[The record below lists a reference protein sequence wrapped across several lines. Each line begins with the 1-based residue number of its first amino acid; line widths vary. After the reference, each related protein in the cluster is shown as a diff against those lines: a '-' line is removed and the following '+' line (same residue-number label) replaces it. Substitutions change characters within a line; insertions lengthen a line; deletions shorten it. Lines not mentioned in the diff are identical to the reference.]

1 MDALLKS
8 FVTKVH
14 TRLHNDDDDTMPP
27 DSVLHVLL
35 PALSSTDPAVL
46 SVTIDAL
53 SNLVDRSP
61 PAHPED
67 ALRALV
73 RMMASEP
80 CLEPDVRRRVGYLAV
95 GLINNRPSITTR
107 WPWRDTRALL
117 RWYLQDPDAFFVHA
131 CLLLNALADCAGE
144 IVAPEAAELLMPSVT
159 TAVLE
164 RPEMCCTLYAAL
176 LGAVQDTA
184 SAHRF
189 WTMGGTRLLDAVAE
203 HRANHH
209 TDLEGHALG
218 ILAHVATYAP
228 REAAA
233 FLGALQSDTLDT
245 LCADVQRRGDAVL
258 SDLELL
264 LEQECVRAAWGG
276 VPHLTRAFASR
287 LAVRFTAL
295 APDSQRTLLTHL
307 LDLPSEHID
316 RSCVVRLWA
325 CVHADVTD
333 DTKRRLACLVLQTL
347 GVREI
352 LVALPSL
359 VRLND
364 GTSDELDRTLCE
376 VFERIRERPEHV
388 CFPLR
393 VHGSPS
399 ALLFHVIDLVAPPP
413 LVSTTAFAE
422 RVREYL
428 TEEILSGRSLETSGD
443 LQYCEDLRTRYA
455 LDDVRVPRDTHD
467 ATESERFAAC
477 VPTCPI
483 TLQRMH
489 CPVIASDG
497 HTYELVALARSV
509 RNGAGVTSPPTREDL
524 QSWVVFNRVAYETDK
539 QLTAALHQARAR
551 RTNRRWQAAQAT
563 GRR

>member
-14 TRLHNDDDDTMPP
+14 TRLHDDDTIPA

-46 SVTIDAL
+46 SVTIDTL
-53 SNLVDRSP
+53 SNLCERSP
-61 PAHPED
+61 PAQPED
-67 ALRALV
+67 ALRAVV
-73 RMMASEP
+73 RMMATEP
-80 CLEPDVRRRVGYLAV
+80 ALDPEVHRRVGHLCV
-95 GLINNRPSITTR
+95 SLINNRPSVTVH
-107 WPWRDTRALL
+107 WPWRDARALL
-117 RWYLQDPDAFFVHA
+117 RWYLRDSDTFFVHA
-131 CLLLNALADCAGE
+131 CLLLHALADGAGE
-144 IVAPEAAELLMPSVT
+144 IVAPEAAEIFMPAITST
-159 TAVLE
+159 VLAQ
-164 RPEMCCTLYAAL
+164 PELCCTLYAAL

-189 WTMGGTRLLDAVAE
+189 WTMGGTRLLDAAAE
-203 HRANHH
+203 HRAAHH
-209 TDLEGHALG
+209 HGLEGHVLG
-218 ILAHVATYAP
+218 ILAHVASYAP

-233 FLGALQSDTLDT
+233 FLGALQPDTLDT
-245 LCADVQRRGDAVL
+245 LCADVQRVGEPVVA
-258 SDLELL
+258 DLELL
-264 LEQECVRAAWGG
+264 LGQECVRAAWGT
-276 VPHLTRAFASR
+276 VPRLTRAFGSRMASR
-287 LAVRFTAL
+287 FTTL
-295 APDSQRTLLTHL
+295 TPESQRTLLAHL
-307 LDLPSEHID
+307 LDLPAEHID
-316 RSCVVRLWA
+316 RSSVIQLWA
-325 CVHADVTD
+325 CVHTDVSD
-333 DTKRRLACLVLQTL
+333 DTKRRLACLVLNTL

-352 LVALPSL
+352 LFALPSL

-364 GTSDELDRTLCE
+364 GTCEELDSTLCE
-376 VFERIRERPEHV
+376 IFDRIAERPEHV

-413 LVSTTAFAE
+413 LVETTAFAA

-428 TEEILSGRSLETSGD
+428 TDEILSGRPLETSGD
-443 LQYCEDLRTRYA
+443 LQYCEDLRGRYA
-455 LDDVRVPRDTHD
+455 LEGVRVPREAHD
-467 ATESERFAAC
+467 VPEADRLGAC

-497 HTYELVALARSV
+497 HTYELAALARSV
-509 RNGAGVTSPPTREDL
+509 RHGAGVTSPLTRQEL
-524 QSWVVFNRVAYETDK
+524 QPWVVYNRAAHETDK
-539 QLTAALHQARAR
+539 QLTSALHQVRAR